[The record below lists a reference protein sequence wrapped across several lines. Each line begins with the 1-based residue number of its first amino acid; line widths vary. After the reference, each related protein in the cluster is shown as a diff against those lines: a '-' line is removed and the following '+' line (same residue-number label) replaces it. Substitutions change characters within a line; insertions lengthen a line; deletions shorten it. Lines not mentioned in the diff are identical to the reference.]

1 MYMLSKKFRSNKFYQ
16 VTRYTFKYGNEWD
29 EMESTVT
36 VWDTYE
42 KAMAYIE
49 RYSSGLKFASAQIE
63 MNNLDR
69 EITYGDY
76 KKGDY
81 NIVSFQKIYDVTLD
95 GTEDTEPEEII
106 YMADKKEEQK
116 AEKVAPQKGAYKVT
130 CGGRMGYYFETLT
143 EARAYA
149 EKYASEDN
157 LQYKIFLEI
166 GRDIKEIETIKPPI
180 KYYIVKGYSA
190 QFSNLRAAIN
200 FAKGVKVDKRL
211 IIYAVRSISNLFPD
225 NNLEPICSVA

>member
-1 MYMLSKKFRSNKFYQ
+1 MK
-16 VTRYTFKYGNEWD
+16 
-29 EMESTVT
+29 
-36 VWDTYE
+36 
-42 KAMAYIE
+42 
-49 RYSSGLKFASAQIE
+49 
-63 MNNLDR
+63 
-69 EITYGDY
+69 
-76 KKGDY
+76 
-81 NIVSFQKIYDVTLD
+81 
-95 GTEDTEPEEII
+95 
-106 YMADKKEEQK
+106 KKEK
-116 AEKVAPQKGAYKVT
+116 IAPQKGAYKVT

-180 KYYIVKGYSA
+180 KYYIVKGYLA

-211 IIYAVRSISNLFPD
+211 IIYAVRSISNLFPG
-225 NNLEPICSVA
+225 NNLGPPVKMMPMGANSLIFSRGIL